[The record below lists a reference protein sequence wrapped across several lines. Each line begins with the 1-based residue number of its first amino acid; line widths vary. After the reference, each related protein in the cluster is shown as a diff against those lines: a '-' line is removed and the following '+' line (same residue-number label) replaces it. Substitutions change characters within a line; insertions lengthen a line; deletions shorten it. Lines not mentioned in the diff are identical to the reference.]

1 MQASE
6 LKSALKKWLG
16 TQDYDRRGLNRFNRR
31 DDGLEPFLLKME
43 KLKNAFTKGKCEAGY
58 EMRRRIIQRSILD
71 RRVAPEGKEL
81 IDIMLEECKAL
92 RELDHKYSIPLVGQN
107 TSTAGLHLVH
117 GRERTVENYPKP
129 YKPFTRDPRKRAAAP
144 SASQIIKKVNTSKGS
159 KNSYTHQPEEG
170 RPGGSLQR
178 TCY

>member
-1 MQASE
+1 MHAGTNARAYE
-6 LKSALKKWLG
+6 DLCGRVDALMLVG
-16 TQDYDRRGLNRFNRR
+16 G

-43 KLKNAFTKGKCEAGY
+43 KLCEDFATQHYELPSILVKHKLKNAFTKGKCEAGY

-107 TSTAGLHLVH
+107 
-117 GRERTVENYPKP
+117 
-129 YKPFTRDPRKRAAAP
+129 
-144 SASQIIKKVNTSKGS
+144 
-159 KNSYTHQPEEG
+159 
-170 RPGGSLQR
+170 
-178 TCY
+178 